1 MSKKYD
7 AVIIGS
13 GHNGL
18 VAACY
23 LAKAGKKVL
32 VLEKSDYFGGATTSV
47 EAFKGVKAKLSR
59 YSYLVALLP
68 DQIIKDL
75 SLKFETLSRSVS
87 SYTPYFDDEGDK
99 GLLINRIFDQETL
112 ESMELLTADS
122 SDAIAWQSFYESV
135 QEFAQAIAPTLL
147 EPLPTASEIQELVDP
162 LTWIELVENTLAQ
175 TLHDN
180 FFDDLIKGVVLTDGL
195 IGTFTSANTHAAN
208 ICFIYHLIGNGTGEW
223 RVPRG
228 GMGALVDELLRRCSE
243 LGVEL
248 QSNTEVIS
256 LKEISDGVALKTAR
270 GEEINSQVVLANC
283 APRTLE
289 KISGIA
295 APSFLD
301 GCQLIKKWH
310 RSKNC
315 LCWNL
320 PYK

>member
-32 VLEKSDYFGGATTSV
+32 VLEKSDYLGGATTSV

-195 IGTFTSANTHAAN
+195 IGTFTSANNHAAN
-208 ICFIYHLIGNGTGEW
+208 ICFIYHLIGYGTGEW

-228 GMGALVDELLRRCSE
+228 GMGALFDELLRRCSE

-248 QSNTEVIS
+248 QSNTEV
-256 LKEISDGVALKTAR
+256 
-270 GEEINSQVVLANC
+270 
-283 APRTLE
+283 
-289 KISGIA
+289 
-295 APSFLD
+295 
-301 GCQLIKKWH
+301 
-310 RSKNC
+310 
-315 LCWNL
+315 
-320 PYK
+320 